1 MPTQRRA
8 GTLDDMTEL
17 DRDRG
22 AALVGFTA
30 SAALLVL
37 TVSAYLNGTFA
48 HLGWH
53 GGEYAYAFLW
63 IAIGSTVVGGVIRLA
78 APAPWRSIGS
88 GLAVGGIG
96 GVLILVLLIIAFFV
110 LLATSD
116 WGISVP

>member
-1 MPTQRRA
+1 
-8 GTLDDMTEL
+8 MTEL

-22 AALVGFTA
+22 AAFLGFTV

-37 TVSAYLNGTFA
+37 TVGTYFNDSLS
-48 HLGWH
+48 HLGWQ

-63 IAIGSTVVGGVIRLA
+63 IAIGSTVVGGVIKFA
-78 APAPWRSIGS
+78 APAPWRSIGA

-96 GVLILVLLIIAFFV
+96 GVLVVLVLIVTFFV
-110 LLATSD
+110 LLATND

>member
-1 MPTQRRA
+1 
-8 GTLDDMTEL
+8 MTEL

-22 AALVGFTA
+22 AAFFGFTA

-37 TVSAYLNGTFA
+37 TVGAYFNDTFA
-48 HLGWH
+48 HLGWQ
-53 GGEYAYAFLW
+53 GGEYAYAFVW
-63 IAIGSTVVGGVIRLA
+63 TAIGLTVVGGVIRLA
-78 APAPWRSIGS
+78 APAPWRSVGA

-96 GVLILVLLIIAFFV
+96 GVVVLAVLIIAFFV